1 MWKRSSKSN
10 LRTLPNVKMMKKKNG
25 ANNRINTTNINLIF
39 SCIELFEVIWSYHWS
54 YKKYSNIGKY
64 CPVCA
69 HLWVK
74 ISLEMQFSAISWR
87 KNKKTFP
94 CGALLLYVVHEVLIK
109 VILFQEA
116 CAARKNPCSCA
127 CNFQLFI
134 LTFVLISGFL
144 YIYPFTEN

>member
-39 SCIELFEVIWSYHWS
+39 SCIKLFEVIWSYHWS

-87 KNKKTFP
+87 KNKSFP
-94 CGALLLYVVHEVLIK
+94 CGALLLYIVYEVFVK
-109 VILFQEA
+109 VLLFQETYPA
-116 CAARKNPCSCA
+116 PKNPCLCA

-134 LTFVLISGFL
+134 LTFILISGFL
-144 YIYPFTEN
+144 QIYPFTGN